1 MRDLLPYL
9 KLYKKHWFGLSLGMI
24 LAFATLVC
32 SIGLLTLSGWFLSA
46 AAIAG
51 LSIARKTFN
60 YMLPAGFV
68 RGFAIGRTAGRWGER
83 VVSHDATFK
92 LLTDLRIF
100 FFKKLTPLI
109 PGRVSNLRD
118 GDLLNRLVADID
130 AMDHVYLRLI
140 SPIVIGVLGIASL
153 TAFLSYFDLHLGL
166 TLGAILLALLL
177 IWPIL
182 FYKLGKRNGETLTNN
197 KANLR
202 VATLDWLQGYS
213 ELTIFGAEK
222 RYRDAIFN
230 AQSKLLTN
238 QYVNAHLAGL
248 AQALL
253 MLANGWTLVLMIWI
267 SADGVGGQ
275 PPGPMIALMAFATMA
290 SFEMLMPIA
299 GAFQYL
305 GQTLTSARRLNEV
318 ILAEPDVTFTS
329 EQKEHS
335 DQYSIDFSSVDFSY
349 PDSDTQVLKNV
360 DLTIGAK
367 QKVAILGQTGS
378 GKSTM
383 LQLLSRYWDP
393 QSGSVSIAGQSLT
406 DWNESQLRKA
416 VSVVSQRVDVLN
428 GTLRDNLLM
437 ANPDATDEL
446 ISKTL
451 TEVGLE
457 KLLDDKGLDAW
468 LGDGGRQLS
477 GGEKR
482 RIGIAR
488 ALLHDAPILLLDEP
502 TEGLDKSTEKQIMS
516 LLESHYQDKTVLFI
530 THRLVNLAKMDS
542 ICLIEQ
548 GEVVEH
554 GSHDQL
560 IAQAGRYY
568 QLTQSI

>member
-24 LAFATLVC
+24 LAFVTLIC

-83 VVSHDATFK
+83 VVSHNATFK

-100 FFKKLTPLI
+100 FFQKLTPLI

-140 SPIVIGVLGIASL
+140 SPIVVGIIGIISL
-153 TAFLSYFDLHLGL
+153 TFFLCYFDQRLGL
-166 TLGAILLALLL
+166 ILGAILLVLLL
-177 IWPIL
+177 IWPVL
-182 FYKLGKRNGETLTNN
+182 FYKLGKRNGETLTTN
-197 KANLR
+197 KAKLR
-202 VATLDWLQGYS
+202 IATLDWLEGYS
-213 ELTIFGAEK
+213 ELTIFGAES
-222 RYRDAIFN
+222 RYREAIFN
-230 AQSKLLTN
+230 AQTKLLTN
-238 QYVNAHLAGL
+238 QYINAHLAGL

-253 MLANGWTLVLMIWI
+253 MLANGWTLVLMIWL
-267 SADGVGGQ
+267 SADGVAGQ

-305 GQTLTSARRLNEV
+305 GQTLTSARRLNDV
-318 ILAEPDVTFTS
+318 ILAEPDVVFAKEKNELNNTF
-329 EQKEHS
+329 
-335 DQYSIDFSSVDFSY
+335 SIDFSNVDFSY
-349 PDSDTQVLKNV
+349 PDSENKVLRNV

-378 GKSTM
+378 GKSTL

-393 QSGSVSIAGQSLT
+393 QSGSVSIAGKPLT
-406 DWNESQLRKA
+406 AWNESQLRQS

-437 ANPDATDEL
+437 ADPEASDER
-446 ISKTL
+446 IAKTL

-457 KLLDDKGLDAW
+457 KLLEDKGLDAW

-488 ALLHDAPILLLDEP
+488 AILHNAPILLLDEP
-502 TEGLDKSTEKQIMS
+502 TEGLDKSTEKQIMG
-516 LLESHYQDKTVLFI
+516 LLESHYQDKTVVFI
-530 THRLVNLAKMDS
+530 THRLVNLANMDA

-560 IAQAGRYY
+560 IARGGRYH